1 MNPDFL
7 GFWFKGHNIMSTDC
21 IYHSPDSLSLDMIKQ
36 KYPAYYRAWKSML
49 NYGKNE
55 ISLFWRGTH
64 GLLVFIEDTVELDDS
79 PSKLPEFADYIKLKR
94 VDSRKKF
101 APDNVV
107 WKIAKVALKNSTENA
122 EVEFEEVDSLK
133 KLSEKV
139 ESVIPQSL
147 PSESKLFRRIEDKE
161 ARLEELFS
169 KSLEGTINKSEE
181 LELEVLSKA
190 VVESVQES
198 SDTDIEEF
206 YNKRWSDL

>member
-1 MNPDFL
+1 
-7 GFWFKGHNIMSTDC
+7 MSTDY

-94 VDSRKKF
+94 IDSKKKF

-190 VVESVQES
+190 VVEPVQES

>member
-1 MNPDFL
+1 
-7 GFWFKGHNIMSTDC
+7 MSTDC

-55 ISLFWRGTH
+55 ISVFWRGTH
-64 GLLVFIEDTVELDDS
+64 GLMAFIEDTVELDDS

-101 APDNVV
+101 SPDNVV
-107 WKIAKVALKNSTENA
+107 WKVSKVALKSSTELEDSIDSSRDSSM
-122 EVEFEEVDSLK
+122 EVLK
-133 KLSEKV
+133 KLEEKI
-139 ESVIPQSL
+139 ESVVPQSI
-147 PSESKLFRRIEDKE
+147 PSSIQSQSKLLRRTEDKE

-169 KSLEGTINKSEE
+169 KSLEGTINKAEE
-181 LELEVLSKA
+181 LELERLSKI
-190 VVESVQES
+190 VVEPTPEIC
-198 SDTDIEEF
+198 DADAEEF